1 MNTLSNNEVIWL
13 LDHLEIE
20 AIRIL
25 KCSDPDPVTQ
35 VENKEELNMI
45 DNIREKLQR
54 SAVQRT

>member
-25 KCSDPDPVTQ
+25 KCSDPDSVKQ
-35 VENKEELNMI
+35 IENNEELNMI
-45 DNIREKLQR
+45 DNIREKLQVR
-54 SAVQRT
+54 FN